1 MRPTLC
7 GTTLVLTDFNNRPII
22 ASSQT
27 CFISRLLYPQV
38 GHRYALIKTQCYMY
52 KFINTRH
59 VRKGAVGEMRH
70 ILLVH
75 VKHHTKRGV
84 QFAIARDH
92 LRDELT
98 LCH

>member
-1 MRPTLC
+1 
-7 GTTLVLTDFNNRPII
+7 
-22 ASSQT
+22 
-27 CFISRLLYPQV
+27 
-38 GHRYALIKTQCYMY
+38 MY

-59 VRKGAVGEMRH
+59 IRKGAVSEMRH

>member
-1 MRPTLC
+1 MLHVQVYKYETY
-7 GTTLVLTDFNNRPII
+7 II
-22 ASSQT
+22 W
-27 CFISRLLYPQV
+27 
-38 GHRYALIKTQCYMY
+38 
-52 KFINTRH
+52 
-59 VRKGAVGEMRH
+59 KGAVGEMRH